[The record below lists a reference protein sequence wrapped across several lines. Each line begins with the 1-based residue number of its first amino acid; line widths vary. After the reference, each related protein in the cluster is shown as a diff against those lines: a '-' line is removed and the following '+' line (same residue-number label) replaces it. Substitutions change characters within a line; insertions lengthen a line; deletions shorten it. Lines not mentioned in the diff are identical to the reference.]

1 MKNNKLGRYE
11 IEDLEFAL
19 SDFEKQY
26 GIHFNQDELNS
37 IECIEQLTDAISNKF
52 DYKNS
57 NDCTSQQAFYKLR
70 NVLNKLNIGNQNI
83 KPDLKL
89 ADLIPR
95 KNRIQKVKEIE
106 TELGFKLDVLRPKNI
121 VFYLVVFLSL
131 STIILA
137 FYHFFY
143 ALILGICLYCAFEV
157 VFKNGKEFKTF
168 TVGELANKMVL
179 ENYFN
184 ARRTSNTINKIE
196 FKKVVLEWFSD
207 RMYMDKEELK
217 SAKFI

>member
-1 MKNNKLGRYE
+1 MKNSKLDRE
-11 IEDLEFAL
+11 ELEDLDYSFQE
-19 SDFEKQY
+19 FEKQY

-37 IECIEQLTDAISNKF
+37 IENIEELTEAISNKF
-52 DYKNS
+52 DYENS
-57 NDCTSQQAFYKLR
+57 SDCASQQAFYKLR

-89 ADLIPR
+89 RELIPR
-95 KNRIQKVKEIE
+95 KNRIQKVKELE
-106 TELGFKLDVLRPKNI
+106 TELGFKLDVLRAKNI
-121 VFYLVVFLSL
+121 VLYLSIFLSL

-137 FYHFFY
+137 FYNFFY
-143 ALILGICLYCAFEV
+143 ALILGISLYCVFEFL
-157 VFKNGKEFKTF
+157 FKNGKEFKTF

-179 ENYFN
+179 ENYFK
-184 ARRTSNTINKIE
+184 ARRSSNTINKIE

-207 RMYMDKEELK
+207 RMVMDKEELK

>member
-1 MKNNKLGRYE
+1 MKNKKLGRYE

-37 IECIEQLTDAISNKF
+37 IESIEQLTDAISNKF

-57 NDCTSQQAFYKLR
+57 DDCTSQQAFYKLR
-70 NVLNKLNIGNQNI
+70 NVLNKLNIGIKNI
-83 KPDLKL
+83 KPSTELGE
-89 ADLIPR
+89 LIPR

-121 VFYLVVFLSL
+121 LFYLAVFLSL
-131 STIILA
+131 STIIFA

-143 ALILGICLYCAFEV
+143 ALILAIFNYYFFGFI
-157 VFKNGKEFKTF
+157 FKKGKEFKVS
-168 TVGELANKMVL
+168 TVEALVNKVVM
-179 ENYFN
+179 ENYFSV
-184 ARRTSNTINKIE
+184 RRTSNTINKIE
-196 FKKVVLEWFSD
+196 FKKIVLEWFSD
-207 RMYMDKEELK
+207 RMDMNKEELK

>member
-37 IECIEQLTDAISNKF
+37 IECVEQLAEAISNKF

-57 NDCTSQQAFYKLR
+57 DDCTSQQAFYKLR
-70 NVLNKLNIGNQNI
+70 NVLNNLNIGNQNI
-83 KPDLKL
+83 HPNTEL
-89 ADLIPR
+89 AELIPR
-95 KNRIQKVKEIE
+95 INRIQKVKEIE
-106 TELGFKLDVLRPKNI
+106 KQIGFKLDVLRAKNI
-121 VFYLVVFLSL
+121 VFYLAVFLSL

-143 ALILGICLYCAFEV
+143 ALILGISLYCVFEFL
-157 VFKNGKEFKTF
+157 FKNGKEFKTF

-179 ENYFN
+179 ENYFKV
-184 ARRTSNTINKIE
+184 RRTSNTINKIE
-196 FKKVVLEWFSD
+196 FKNVVLEWFSD
-207 RMYMDKEELK
+207 RMDMDKEELK